1 MDEDYTARSQEMWA
15 RAFEAYIYDTL
26 PGKNNYLV
34 NDFVAAGRVGGKKAA
49 KNMTPAQRSARARKA
64 QAASVKARLANAK
77 KGKA

>member
-1 MDEDYTARSQEMWA
+1 MKRS
-15 RAFEAYIYDTL
+15 
-26 PGKNNYLV
+26 
-34 NDFVAAGRVGGKKAA
+34 DFIEAGRVGGKKAA